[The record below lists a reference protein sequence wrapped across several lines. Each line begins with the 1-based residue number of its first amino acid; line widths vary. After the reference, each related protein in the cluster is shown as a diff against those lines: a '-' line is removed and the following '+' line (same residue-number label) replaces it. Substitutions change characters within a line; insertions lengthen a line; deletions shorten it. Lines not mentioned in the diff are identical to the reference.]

1 MEKAYY
7 GRPSPPK
14 IHEIEMNRV
23 NKPIPCFKAMT
34 RFRTYG
40 WKQYRNVFYKLTFSI
55 ADGQYLTDMASKN
68 KTDLLI
74 SCDYFADPKLLISQQ
89 NDYSITYNPSR

>member
-1 MEKAYY
+1 MIKWVILLS
-7 GRPSPPK
+7 RD
-14 IHEIEMNRV
+14 
-23 NKPIPCFKAMT
+23 KPIPCFKAMT

-55 ADGQYLTDMASKN
+55 TDGQYLADISKTSKN

-74 SCDYFADPKLLISQQ
+74 SCDYFADPKLLCSYQSKMMIV
-89 NDYSITYNPSR
+89 